1 MEFAGCR
8 MAAGIFF
15 AQRRVP
21 LAFWAHGAYNNAYFL
36 IRDLRPV
43 LHPRRRIM
51 RLFDILG
58 PVMVGPSS
66 SHTAGAVRIGL
77 TARKLLGDRPV
88 HADISL
94 HGSFALTG
102 HGHGTD
108 CALIAGLLGM
118 QPDDLRIPESF
129 AVAAEQGLT
138 FTFQNVQ
145 MRNAHPNTA
154 RLKLTGANGRA
165 LDIVAESVGGGRI
178 RIRSIDGIETN
189 FSGEHNTLIV
199 HNQDTPGH
207 VAAVTAALMQRHVN
221 IATMQLYRDEQGG
234 YAVMILECDQPI
246 PKDIEQWLSHIEGI
260 QKITIFNQEE
270 PV

>member
-1 MEFAGCR
+1 
-8 MAAGIFF
+8 
-15 AQRRVP
+15 
-21 LAFWAHGAYNNAYFL
+21 
-36 IRDLRPV
+36 
-43 LHPRRRIM
+43 M

-77 TARKLLGDRPV
+77 AARKLLGEEPA

-108 CALIAGLLGM
+108 CALVAGLLGM
-118 QPDDLRIPESF
+118 QPDDLRIPDSF
-129 AVAAEQGLT
+129 KEAEKRGLT
-138 FTFQNVQ
+138 VKLSAVQLRNV
-145 MRNAHPNTA
+145 HPNTA
-154 RLKLTGANGRA
+154 RLQLTGVNGRT
-165 LDIVAESVGGGRI
+165 LDVVAESIGGGRI
-178 RIRSIDGIETN
+178 RIVSIDGIDAN

-199 HNQDTPGH
+199 HNQDVPGH
-207 VAAVTAALMQRHVN
+207 VAAVTTALMQRHVN
-221 IATMQLYRDEQGG
+221 IASMQLYRSEQGG

>member
-1 MEFAGCR
+1 
-8 MAAGIFF
+8 
-15 AQRRVP
+15 
-21 LAFWAHGAYNNAYFL
+21 
-36 IRDLRPV
+36 
-43 LHPRRRIM
+43 M

-145 MRNAHPNTA
+145 MRNAHPNTV

-221 IATMQLYRDEQGG
+221 IATMQLYRDRRGG
-234 YAVMILECDQPI
+234 LAVMVLESDQPI
-246 PKDIEQWLSHIEGI
+246 WREAVDELRAAVGIVKVTYLNMEG
-260 QKITIFNQEE
+260 EE
-270 PV
+270 

>member
-1 MEFAGCR
+1 
-8 MAAGIFF
+8 
-15 AQRRVP
+15 
-21 LAFWAHGAYNNAYFL
+21 
-36 IRDLRPV
+36 
-43 LHPRRRIM
+43 M

-77 TARKLLGDRPV
+77 TARKLLGDQPGACGHFAARQLRPDRPRPR
-88 HADISL
+88 HGLRADR
-94 HGSFALTG
+94 
-102 HGHGTD
+102 
-108 CALIAGLLGM
+108 GLLGM
-118 QPDDLRIPESF
+118 QPDDLRIPDSF
-129 AVAAEQGLT
+129 AIAAEQGLT
-138 FTFQNVQ
+138 FSFQNVQ
-145 MRNAHPNTA
+145 LRNAHPNTA
-154 RLKLTGANGRA
+154 RLQLEDAKGRT
-165 LDIVAESVGGGRI
+165 LDIVAESIGGGRI
-178 RIRSIDGIETN
+178 RICSIDGIETN

-221 IATMQLYRDEQGG
+221 IATMQLYRSEQGG

>member
-1 MEFAGCR
+1 MIN
-8 MAAGIFF
+8 IF
-15 AQRRVP
+15 
-21 LAFWAHGAYNNAYFL
+21 
-36 IRDLRPV
+36 D
-43 LHPRRRIM
+43 M
-51 RLFDILG
+51 MG

-66 SHTAGAVRIGL
+66 SHTAGAARIGNMGR
-77 TARKLLGDRPV
+77 TLLGEEVAR
-88 HADISL
+88 ADIGL
-94 HGSFALTG
+94 HGSFAETG
-102 HGHGTD
+102 FGHGTD
-108 CALIAGLLGM
+108 RALLAGLLGM
-118 QPDDLRIPESF
+118 KPDDLRIPESF

-145 MRNAHPNTA
+145 MRNAHPNTV

>member
-1 MEFAGCR
+1 
-8 MAAGIFF
+8 
-15 AQRRVP
+15 
-21 LAFWAHGAYNNAYFL
+21 
-36 IRDLRPV
+36 
-43 LHPRRRIM
+43 M

-77 TARKLLGDRPV
+77 AARKLLGEEPA

-118 QPDDLRIPESF
+118 QPDDLRIPDSF
-129 AVAAEQGLT
+129 KEAEKRGLT
-138 FTFQNVQ
+138 VKLSAVQLRNV
-145 MRNAHPNTA
+145 HPNTA
-154 RLKLTGANGRA
+154 RLQLTGVNGRT
-165 LDIVAESVGGGRI
+165 LDVVAESIGGGRI
-178 RIRSIDGIETN
+178 RIVSIDGIDAN

-199 HNQDTPGH
+199 HNQDVPGH
-207 VAAVTAALMQRHVN
+207 VAAVTTALMQRHVN
-221 IATMQLYRDEQGG
+221 IASMQLYRSEQGG

-246 PKDIEQWLSHIEGI
+246 PTDIEEWLSHIDGI
-260 QKITIFNQEE
+260 MKITIFNQENPE
-270 PV
+270 

>member
-1 MEFAGCR
+1 
-8 MAAGIFF
+8 
-15 AQRRVP
+15 
-21 LAFWAHGAYNNAYFL
+21 
-36 IRDLRPV
+36 
-43 LHPRRRIM
+43 M

-77 TARKLLGDRPV
+77 TARKLLGDEPV

-102 HGHGTD
+102 RGHGTD

-118 QPDDLRIPESF
+118 SPDDLRIPQSF
-129 AVAAEQGLT
+129 DHARERGLSYT
-138 FTFQNVQ
+138 FKNVQ

-154 RLKLTGANGRA
+154 RLQLTGRNGRT
-165 LDIVAESVGGGRI
+165 LDVVAESIGGGRI
-178 RIRSIDGIETN
+178 RIVSLDGIETN

-199 HNQDTPGH
+199 HNQDVPGH
-207 VAAVTAALMQRHVN
+207 VAAVTTALMQRQIN
-221 IATMQLYRDEQGG
+221 IATMQLYRSEQGG

-246 PKDIEQWLSHIEGI
+246 PTDIEEWLLHIDGI
-260 QKITIFNQEE
+260 KKITIFNQEE
-270 PV
+270 TA

>member
-1 MEFAGCR
+1 MC
-8 MAAGIFF
+8 
-15 AQRRVP
+15 
-21 LAFWAHGAYNNAYFL
+21 
-36 IRDLRPV
+36 
-43 LHPRRRIM
+43 
-51 RLFDILG
+51 LFDILG

-138 FTFQNVQ
+138 FTFENVQ

-178 RIRSIDGIETN
+178 RIRSI
-189 FSGEHNTLIV
+189 V
-199 HNQDTPGH
+199 QNQDTPGH

>member
-1 MEFAGCR
+1 
-8 MAAGIFF
+8 
-15 AQRRVP
+15 
-21 LAFWAHGAYNNAYFL
+21 
-36 IRDLRPV
+36 
-43 LHPRRRIM
+43 M

-108 CALIAGLLGM
+108 CALIAGLF
-118 QPDDLRIPESF
+118 R
-129 AVAAEQGLT
+129 
-138 FTFQNVQ
+138 NVQ
-145 MRNAHPNTA
+145 LRNAHPNTA
-154 RLKLTGANGRA
+154 RLQLTGAKGRT
-165 LDIVAESVGGGRI
+165 LDIVAESIGGGRI

-221 IATMQLYRDEQGG
+221 IATMQLYRSEQGG

>member
-1 MEFAGCR
+1 
-8 MAAGIFF
+8 
-15 AQRRVP
+15 
-21 LAFWAHGAYNNAYFL
+21 
-36 IRDLRPV
+36 
-43 LHPRRRIM
+43 M

-138 FTFQNVQ
+138 FTISKRADAQCAPEH
-145 MRNAHPNTA
+145 RAPEAH
-154 RLKLTGANGRA
+154 GSNGRA

-189 FSGEHNTLIV
+189 FPVS
-199 HNQDTPGH
+199 
-207 VAAVTAALMQRHVN
+207 
-221 IATMQLYRDEQGG
+221 
-234 YAVMILECDQPI
+234 
-246 PKDIEQWLSHIEGI
+246 
-260 QKITIFNQEE
+260 ITRSSSIIRTR
-270 PV
+270 PAMSRP